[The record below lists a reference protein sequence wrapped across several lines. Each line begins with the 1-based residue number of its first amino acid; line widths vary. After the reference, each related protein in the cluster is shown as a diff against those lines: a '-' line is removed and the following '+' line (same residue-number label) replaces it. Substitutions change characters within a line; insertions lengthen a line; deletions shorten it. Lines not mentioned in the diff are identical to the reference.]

1 MDTSP
6 SLSLGVSQAVQRAL
20 TAAGISALAASQNTG
35 IPRTTLHRRLT
46 GSSPF
51 LVTELVALAELCG
64 VQVSALVAS
73 AEERLGDAGGK
84 VTDAGDIPGEPGD
97 MTDRL
102 AYTRQ
107 EAADSC
113 GLSYSI
119 IDRAIKSGAL
129 RERWPG
135 KGKSIILRADLE
147 AWLDDMPENKP
158 T

>member
-84 VTDAGDIPGEPGD
+84 VTEPGD